1 MCRPQSAVLPLDQ
14 TLSRVVFLPLVPAAV
29 SDLLLENNG
38 SLDSLRASWVTAM
51 GSVDAYLVSLATLGS
66 ADQDRT
72 LPPNATEV
80 VFSGL
85 TPGRSY
91 QLSIR
96 SKVGEQMTE
105 AVTMGRTGKLFW
117 RVNVIPQI
125 KFMSI

>member
-1 MCRPQSAVLPLDQ
+1 M
-14 TLSRVVFLPLVPAAV
+14 
-29 SDLLLENNG
+29 ENNG
-38 SLDSLRASWVTAM
+38 SLDTLRASWVNAK
-51 GSVDAYLVSLATLGS
+51 GGVDAYLVSLATLGS
-66 ADQDRT
+66 ANQDRKLT
-72 LPPNATEV
+72 PNATEV

>member
-85 TPGRSY
+85 TPGRPY
-91 QLSIR
+91 QVTVK
-96 SKVGEQMTE
+96 SKAGEQTTE
-105 AVTMGRTGKLFW
+105 AVATGRTGKSFW
-117 RVNVIPQI
+117 SVNQLA
-125 KFMSI
+125 FSHD